1 MANKSKTGPGKQQE
15 QREERELKIT
25 EEGLLGKSG
34 GVSIHRT
41 SQTLHN
47 YLTLQGHST

>member
-1 MANKSKTGPGKQQE
+1 MANKSKTGQGKQQE
-15 QREERELKIT
+15 QREKMELKIT

-34 GVSIHRT
+34 GVSISRT
-41 SQTLHN
+41 SQALDN